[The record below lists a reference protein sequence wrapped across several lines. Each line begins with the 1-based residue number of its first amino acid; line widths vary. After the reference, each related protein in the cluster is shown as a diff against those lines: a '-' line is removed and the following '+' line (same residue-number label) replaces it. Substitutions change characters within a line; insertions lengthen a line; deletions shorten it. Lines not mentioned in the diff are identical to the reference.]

1 VEPARFDVWL
11 YAIDAV
17 ADEPSTQ
24 ALSRVFGISEL
35 VAQQLVAALP
45 RIVTHDA
52 TMERSTR
59 IVSALSAIGG
69 RCAAVQKPLR
79 PLPVLM
85 VGAPTGHADQ
95 PVSPDA
101 SPLGTQDT
109 LTLGTQF
116 PPTAPPR
123 NWAEPSAAQSI
134 PATAATVIEG
144 TPHTV
149 QPAHDPHQ
157 TWLDAQQATGSA
169 DARAAIRPP
178 TWTSDAQ
185 PSTPIAAI
193 AGISTAVAQT
203 SPSAFSAIAVLDPQT
218 PASVPSSRDEH
229 ATPFDAPAVLDPQ
242 AEGALAFTRNL
253 AEWNEALVS
262 HPPRAA
268 SMRALQASALA
279 LESGLDE
286 RLALPAA
293 DAASQSPTRMRSA
306 SQRAG
311 APQRLGRRSSAPPP
325 GIAAAAPLNPVTT
338 LLNIHKQAQRSSLR
352 KALLGHEVA
361 GFLLVLVGT
370 SAAFLF
376 IYAAYWAARIHR

>member
-1 VEPARFDVWL
+1 MGPARFDVWL

-17 ADEPSTQ
+17 ADEPSTH

-52 TMERSTR
+52 GLERSTR
-59 IVSALSAIGG
+59 IVGALTAIGG

-79 PLPVLM
+79 PMPVMM
-85 VGAPTGHADQ
+85 VGAPTSDADQ

-101 SPLGTQDT
+101 MPLGKQDT

-116 PPTAPPR
+116 PPAAPPR
-123 NWAEPSAAQSI
+123 TWAEPSAAQSI
-134 PATAATVIEG
+134 PATTATMIEG
-144 TPHTV
+144 TQLAV
-149 QPAHDPHQ
+149 QAAHDPQQ
-157 TWLDAQQATGSA
+157 TWLDAQPDTRSA
-169 DARAAIRPP
+169 EARAAIRPP
-178 TWTSDAQ
+178 AWTSDAQ
-185 PSTPIAAI
+185 PSTPFAAV
-193 AGISTAVAQT
+193 AGTSTAMAQT

-218 PASVPSSRDEH
+218 PASGASSRAEH

-242 AEGALAFTRNL
+242 AEGPLAFTRNL

-268 SMRALQASALA
+268 SVRAPQALA
-279 LESGLDE
+279 LAVESRMGE

-293 DAASQSPTRMRSA
+293 DAPAQISTRMRSA

-325 GIAAAAPLNPVTT
+325 GIAAPAPLNPMTT
-338 LLNIHKQAQRSSLR
+338 LLNIHKQAQRSSWR
-352 KALLGHEVA
+352 NALHGHEVA

-370 SAAFLF
+370 SAAFLL